1 MMNPLILAGAGV
13 FLVLA
18 VVLLLLARRV
28 LASGRDHDVS
38 PEWLRSFS
46 TARYRPMERVLAE
59 DDFRFLASQCG
70 YEPRIER
77 KLRAARRRVFRQ
89 YLRCLRKDFA
99 RLEACLRWLMVHSP
113 VDRPDLARVLRR
125 YKFAFLCALV
135 GAEARLLL
143 HGFGLQPADA
153 GRLVGV
159 LDLLR
164 GELKR
169 FAPARVSA

>member
-1 MMNPLILAGAGV
+1 MTNPLIIAGV
-13 FLVLA
+13 GVFAVLA
-18 VVLLLLARRV
+18 VMLLLLARRV
-28 LASGRDHDVS
+28 LASGRQREVS

-46 TARYRPMERVLAE
+46 TARYRPMERILAE
-59 DDFRFLASQCG
+59 EDFRFLASQCG

-99 RLEACLRWLMVHSP
+99 RLEACVRWLMVHSA
-113 VDRPDLARVLRR
+113 VDRPDLARLLWR
-125 YKFAFLCALV
+125 YKFAFLCAV
-135 GAEARLLL
+135 AAAEARLLL

-153 GRLVGV
+153 GRLVSA

-169 FAPARVSA
+169 LAPATVWA